1 MHDYNE
7 MMIITLMIF
16 FYFFYFL
23 DKIIKRTLRMK
34 KVSGKTVINESFKG
48 SAKNVKQYAGR
59 YCEFCFEWFTSSA
72 SMGKHMH
79 NKHQNEFKNC
89 KKKYLSIVVEIAHP
103 DLQRGLASMRHVTVG
118 LNDFQIFLDPQFKVK
133 KNSKTQ
139 YLIKINRFIFY
150 M

>member
-1 MHDYNE
+1 
-7 MMIITLMIF
+7 
-16 FYFFYFL
+16 
-23 DKIIKRTLRMK
+23 
-34 KVSGKTVINESFKG
+34 
-48 SAKNVKQYAGR
+48 
-59 YCEFCFEWFTSSA
+59 
-72 SMGKHMH
+72 MGKHMH